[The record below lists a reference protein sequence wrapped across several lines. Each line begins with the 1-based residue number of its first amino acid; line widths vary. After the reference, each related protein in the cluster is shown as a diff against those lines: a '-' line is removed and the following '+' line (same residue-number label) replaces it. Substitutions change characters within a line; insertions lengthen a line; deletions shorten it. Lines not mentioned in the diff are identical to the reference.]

1 MQLTNMREFGD
12 LSWLKRAAGFR
23 APVELVL
30 LVLAFVLL
38 VTLTTASLWLS
49 QRTADD
55 RRIAMDVQKVSEN
68 LIAVEAAVR
77 SSESGQ
83 RGYLLTGNPAFLDAY
98 NTNVSVI
105 DDPLNSA
112 EEAFKDTPLSKNYQE
127 LKAKVAEKLAEMGE
141 TIRMYTANEK
151 TKAIALVKTGSGRE
165 MMREIR
171 DDIDTLRSEA
181 QRRFFESQ
189 RQTESLDSLL
199 WYSNVAGA
207 ALIMFLA
214 SSSLFT
220 LWRANKRMVTAQA
233 ELLTNNENLE
243 AIVDERMQDLRE
255 ANEEIQRFAY
265 IVSHDLRS
273 PLVNIMG
280 FTTELEALSKDIF
293 EPTQDGLDVVTAPAP
308 PSETVRKDFDEALG
322 FIKSSISKMDR
333 LISAILRISREG
345 ARPFKAESVDM
356 TALLNGIADSM
367 THQIQISGAS
377 IVIDPLPLIKSDR
390 LALEQVF
397 SNLMDNALKF
407 LRRDTSGEI
416 RIFARRLNR
425 VVEFQVADNGRGIAS
440 KDKGRIF
447 ELFRRSGAQD
457 RPGEGMGLAYVQTL
471 VRRLEGSIRVES
483 ELGKGTTFYIILP
496 EVLSEPQNRTER

>member
-1 MQLTNMREFGD
+1 MREFGGS
-12 LSWLKRAAGFR
+12 SWLKQAVGFR

-49 QRTADD
+49 QRTTDD
-55 RRIAMDVQKVSEN
+55 RRIAVDVQKVSKN

-83 RGYLLTGNPAFLDAY
+83 RGYLLTDNPAFLESY
-98 NTNVSVI
+98 NTNVGVI
-105 DDPLNSA
+105 DAALNSA
-112 EEAFKDTPLSKNYQE
+112 EEAFRGTPLSKNYEE
-127 LKAKVAEKLAEMGE
+127 LKAKISEKLAEMGE
-141 TIRMYTANEK
+141 TIRIYTANEK
-151 TKAIALVKTGSGRE
+151 TKAIALVKAGSGRE
-165 MMREIR
+165 MMQEIR
-171 DDIDTLRSEA
+171 ADIDTLRSEV
-181 QRRFFESQ
+181 QRRLFESQ
-189 RQTESLDSLL
+189 QQTESLDTLL

-214 SSSLFT
+214 SSSLFM
-220 LWRANKRMVTAQA
+220 LWRANKKMMTAQA
-233 ELLTNNENLE
+233 NLLANNENLE

-280 FTTELEALSKDIF
+280 FTTELEALSKEIF
-293 EPTQDGLDVVTAPAP
+293 EPTQNGPDMYAAPAL

-333 LISAILRISREG
+333 LISAILKISREG
-345 ARPFKAESVDM
+345 ARPFKTESVDM

-367 THQIQISGAS
+367 THQTQTSGAS

-397 SNLMDNALKF
+397 SNLVDNALKF
-407 LRRDTSGEI
+407 LRRDTPGEI
-416 RIFARRLNR
+416 RISARRLNR
-425 VVEFQVADNGRGIAS
+425 LVEFQVADNGLGIAS
-440 KDKGRIF
+440 NDKGRIF
-447 ELFRRSGAQD
+447 ELFRRSSVQD
-457 RPGEGMGLAYVQTL
+457 RPGEGMGLAYVKTL
-471 VRRLEGSIRVES
+471 VRRLEGSIRLES